1 MVKNYLYDLNE
12 SLCHLAN
19 LMFISFVKMT
29 SKTAEKKG
37 IDVIS
42 TFVMTYLTL
51 VEPDCLRD
59 YANSQCGG
67 STRIDRVDDI
77 IMFTK
82 LYLKEKYTINKHKLQ
97 NVP

>member
-1 MVKNYLYDLNE
+1 
-12 SLCHLAN
+12 
-19 LMFISFVKMT
+19 MT

-59 YANSQCGG
+59 YANSKCGG